1 MTIPT
6 SHPSPGSSRAGSTGD
21 AGSGRLR
28 PDQRIISSLV
38 PTGSRVLDLGC
49 GDGLLLRHLMDER
62 DCLGTGVDAATD
74 ELITAAAMGVPVV
87 QLDLDADLGE
97 FHDDSYDV
105 VVLSRTLQAVPRPG
119 EVLRQM
125 ARIGTTLI
133 VSMPNFGYWRNR
145 LRLISGHMP
154 VSRDLPFQ
162 WHNTPNVR
170 YSTVADLE
178 AWFAA
183 EGLDV
188 LTRISLAEHG
198 RPTRGAR
205 LAPNLLAGST
215 IHVLRSNWTP
225 TPPASPVPET
235 P

>member
-6 SHPSPGSSRAGSTGD
+6 SRSSSGGAGSNRAG
-21 AGSGRLR
+21 GSGRLR
-28 PDQRIISSLV
+28 PDQQIISSLV

-62 DCLGTGVDAATD
+62 DCLGTGVDAASD
-74 ELITAAAMGVPVV
+74 ELIAAAAMGVPVV

-97 FHDDSYDV
+97 FHDGSYDV

-145 LRLISGHMP
+145 LRLVSGHMP

-188 LTRISLAEHG
+188 MRRISLAERG

-205 LAPNLLAGST
+205 LSPNLLAGST

-225 TPPASPVPET
+225 TPPSP
-235 P
+235 